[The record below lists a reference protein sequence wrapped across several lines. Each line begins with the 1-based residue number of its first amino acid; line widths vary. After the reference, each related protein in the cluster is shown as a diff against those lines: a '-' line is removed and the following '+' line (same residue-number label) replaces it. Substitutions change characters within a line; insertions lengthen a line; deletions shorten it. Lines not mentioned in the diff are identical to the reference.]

1 MLAGDLHKLYAASFV
16 IMFLISLIFL
26 LVRDGAWDFGH
37 ALIGAFIGAAVIS
50 WLGSG
55 ERIYFKKPTR

>member
-1 MLAGDLHKLYAASFV
+1 MLAGDLLKLYAASFV

-26 LVRDGAWDFGH
+26 LVRNGAWDFFG
-37 ALIGAFIGAAVIS
+37 ALVGAFVGSAVIS

-55 ERIYFKKPTR
+55 GRIYFKKPTR